1 MRVTILS
8 GGVGGARFTL
18 GVLAAEP
25 AAAVTVVANV
35 GDDLEHWDLHVSPDV
50 DTVLYTLSGRVGELG
65 WGVRDDTRGAM
76 GVVAELGGADWFILG
91 DRDVGLHIVRTARL
105 RAGEPLSAIVAD
117 VAARLGVPATI
128 IPATDGRLRTVM
140 ETAEGALPFQD
151 WLVRR
156 RAEPRVSAIRFDGAG
171 VAPAPGVLA
180 AIAGADRVLLAPSNP
195 FISLDPILAVAGVR
209 DAVTARRDDVVAV
222 SPIIAGRAVKGP
234 LGELLDSLG
243 HERSALGVARYLA
256 PLAGVVRAGRGRC
269 RAGAGASTA
278 LGDARDRG
286 RHADAGSGRPGRA
299 RPHRARRMTDLVVT
313 PVEGLPQIGAG
324 DDLGALIAAAVE
336 LRAGDVVVVAQKA
349 VSKAEGRVLD
359 LATVQPGPEAVE
371 IAGGGEDPRFVEVVL
386 REAVRSCASAAAC

>member
-1 MRVTILS
+1 
-8 GGVGGARFTL
+8 
-18 GVLAAEP
+18 
-25 AAAVTVVANV
+25 V

-91 DRDVGLHIVRTARL
+91 DRDVGLHLVRTARL

-117 VAARLGVPATI
+117 VAARLGVPATV

-156 RAEPRVSAIRFDGAG
+156 RAEPRVEAIRFDGAG

-195 FISLDPILAVAGVR
+195 ILAVAGVR
-209 DAVTARRDDVVAV
+209 DAVIARREDVVAV

-256 PLAGVVRAGRGRC
+256 PLAGTFVLDDADAALAPAIMALGLRVIVADTLMHDPAVRAALAR
-269 RAGAGASTA
+269 TA
-278 LGDARDRG
+278 L
-286 RHADAGSGRPGRA
+286 
-299 RPHRARRMTDLVVT
+299 
-313 PVEGLPQIGAG
+313 
-324 DDLGALIAAAVE
+324 AA
-336 LRAGDVVVVAQKA
+336 
-349 VSKAEGRVLD
+349 
-359 LATVQPGPEAVE
+359 
-371 IAGGGEDPRFVEVVL
+371 
-386 REAVRSCASAAAC
+386 

>member
-1 MRVTILS
+1 VRVTILS

-25 AAAVTVVANV
+25 AADVTVVANV

-65 WGVRDDTRGAM
+65 WGVRDDSRGAM

-91 DRDVGLHIVRTARL
+91 DRDVGLHVVRTARL

-117 VAARLGVPATI
+117 VAARLGVAATV

-140 ETAEGALPFQD
+140 ETDQGLLPFQD

-156 RAEPRVSAIRFDGAG
+156 RAEPRVSAIHFEGAG
-171 VAPAPGVLA
+171 VAPAPGVRA
-180 AIAGADRVLLAPSNP
+180 CISGADRVLLAPSNP

-209 DAVTARRDDVVAV
+209 DAVMARRDDVVAV

-256 PLAGVVRAGRGRC
+256 PLAGTFVLDRADALLAPAIEALGLRVVVADTLMHDPVVRA
-269 RAGAGASTA
+269 A
-278 LGDARDRG
+278 LAR
-286 RHADAGSGRPGRA
+286 
-299 RPHRARRMTDLVVT
+299 
-313 PVEGLPQIGAG
+313 I
-324 DDLGALIAAAVE
+324 ALAA
-336 LRAGDVVVVAQKA
+336 
-349 VSKAEGRVLD
+349 
-359 LATVQPGPEAVE
+359 
-371 IAGGGEDPRFVEVVL
+371 
-386 REAVRSCASAAAC
+386 

>member
-25 AAAVTVVANV
+25 QAAVTVVANV

-76 GVVAELGGADWFILG
+76 AVVGELGGADWFILG
-91 DRDVGLHIVRTARL
+91 DRDVGLHLVRTARL

-128 IPATDGRLRTVM
+128 LPATDGRLRTVM
-140 ETAEGALPFQD
+140 ETDQGALPFQD

-156 RAEPRVSAIRFDGAG
+156 RAEPRVHAIRFDGAG
-171 VAPAPGVLA
+171 VAPAPGVLD
-180 AIAGADRVLLAPSNP
+180 AIAAADRVLLAPSNP

-209 DAVTARRDDVVAV
+209 DAVIARRADVVAV

-256 PLAGVVRAGRGRC
+256 PLTGTFVLDEADAGLAT
-269 RAGAGASTA
+269 AITA
-278 LGDARDRG
+278 LGVRVIV
-286 RHADAGSGRPGRA
+286 ADTL
-299 RPHRARRMTDLVVT
+299 M
-313 PVEGLPQIGAG
+313 Q
-324 DDLGALIAAAVE
+324 
-336 LRAGDVVVVAQKA
+336 
-349 VSKAEGRVLD
+349 
-359 LATVQPGPEAVE
+359 
-371 IAGGGEDPRFVEVVL
+371 DP
-386 REAVRSCASAAAC
+386 AVRAALARSALAA